1 MPTFVDISVTG
12 ARQIVAQDL
21 DDAFAAKADLTALNA
36 EIARAKAAEA
46 AGGGGAGSVGPTG
59 ATGATGPMGMAGPT
73 GPKGDT
79 GSAGT
84 GSGTGVG
91 PAGPQGVPGPTGA
104 TGPTGP
110 QGPAGAAGSGSGTVT
125 AASIASALSGA
136 ELVASLLGTTGQI
149 RIAAGAAAANPSV
162 LVRNDSVNAFLLDS
176 ATSTGTFSAHRPF
189 SWNLS
194 TGAVLVAGA
203 AETTTIGGYLL
214 TNDAIQIGY
223 TGNHAVAPTGNALQ
237 STSFGINMQ
246 ATAVHADR
254 REFLG
259 CFGLTSAV
267 GDKTANPTTTNDKV
281 ALYAGAVAG
290 PGSADV
296 WAINS
301 VTTLNLGSD
310 NLTGQGYELDFNNLC
325 NDKSQD
331 FVNSANGL
339 SITGA
344 SSFANT
350 SALLISELNPRWS
363 RGILLNGNSMRD
375 TSIVDNTSSKIVL
388 QSATAHTVG
397 VDFTGA
403 TFSQYAIGLRA
414 GTLGLLTWV
423 SGTQVAA
430 DSVDGSFNRL
440 LGIGSAAIYTGG
452 AALGPNA
459 DNVSQLG
466 TGARRW
472 STIYAVNGVV
482 QTSDINLKTNVERL
496 PDMLAVVNDIT
507 PIRFNWKVG
516 GNKSVKVRKVQSVQ
530 ATEAVTTSRVEHVM
544 VDGKMTART
553 VTETVQQPAY
563 DEVPVHD
570 EAGNPIIDHIPG
582 DMHTPERDVPRVHLV
597 PRMIDAEVEVD
608 DSQAVE
614 GKRTHYGF
622 AAQDVKAM
630 VDKYHLGDFGGH
642 VVTEDGKH
650 GLRPDQLLPVLWK
663 AFQELSAKV
672 DRLSP

>member
-1 MPTFVDISVTG
+1 MAVVPAALDPRARPGPLVPWAWRVRPGQRAIRDRVGQDQALASVLRVRRACP
-12 ARQIVAQDL
+12 ARQAQLAPRDPK
-21 DDAFAAKADLTALNA
+21 DPQAPQDRAA
-36 EIARAKAAEA
+36 
-46 AGGGGAGSVGPTG
+46 
-59 ATGATGPMGMAGPT
+59 
-73 GPKGDT
+73 
-79 GSAGT
+79 
-84 GSGTGVG
+84 
-91 PAGPQGVPGPTGA
+91 VPR
-104 TGPTGP
+104 
-110 QGPAGAAGSGSGTVT
+110 T

-203 AETTTIGGYLL
+203 AGTTTIGGYLL

-223 TGNHAVAPTGNALQ
+223 TGNHAVAPTGNALK

-246 ATAVHADR
+246 ASAVHADR

-281 ALYAGAVAG
+281 APDAGAVAG

-310 NLTGQGYELDFNNLC
+310 NLTGQGYELDFNNLS

-344 SSFANT
+344 SAYANT
-350 SALLISELNPRWS
+350 SALLISEFNPRWS
-363 RGILLNGNSMRD
+363 RGILLNGNSVRD

-440 LGIGSAAIYTGG
+440 LGIGLGSDLGRGG

-608 DSQAVE
+608 DSQVVE